1 MSDAKARRPREIKPP
16 SWSLTVSGKDDEHPA
31 LGTSRT
37 GARKPPPPTSA
48 RRGNREGDI
57 TSGPRVGDLRE
68 LPRRSV
74 CEALP
79 DEWR

>member
-37 GARKPPPPTSA
+37 GARKPPPCPHTVGTERGTSHLA
-48 RRGNREGDI
+48 HGWGIFENFPGEVLVRR
-57 TSGPRVGDLRE
+57 
-68 LPRRSV
+68 
-74 CEALP
+74 
-79 DEWR
+79 